1 MSNGRPNLGYSNVYW
16 TRQITRKAI
25 AYAKESHVEEVLDD
39 PISIPIITLE
49 DEVAKSIDK
58 IDLSKLSDTFC
69 PTHLTKPNDKVIFNT
84 SPQQGVSN
92 E

>member
-25 AYAKESHVEEVLDD
+25 AYAKENYVEEVLEE
-39 PISIPIITLE
+39 PIPLPIMTLE
-49 DEVAKSIDK
+49 DKVAKNNDRIDV
-58 IDLSKLSDTFC
+58 SRLSDTFC
-69 PTHLTKPNDKVIFNT
+69 PPRLTKPSQSDKLYT